1 MPECVCGLATLKE
14 LRYSWMVLEDSGKE
28 PIVPSVHE
36 LTSPVCQPAGTSP
49 ILYFHWA
56 L

>member
-1 MPECVCGLATLKE
+1 MPEGVCGLATLKE

-28 PIVPSVHE
+28 PMAASLQA

-49 ILYFHWA
+49 ILYFH
-56 L
+56 